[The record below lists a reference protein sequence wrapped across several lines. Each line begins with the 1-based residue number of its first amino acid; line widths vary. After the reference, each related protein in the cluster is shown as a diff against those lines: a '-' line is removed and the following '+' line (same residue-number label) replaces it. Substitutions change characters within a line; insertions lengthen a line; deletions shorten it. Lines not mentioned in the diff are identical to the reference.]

1 MRVHFLFL
9 LRVINDIKEH
19 VLRTRTWTRLSVT
32 RTRACGTRTRASVTR
47 TRASVTRTRASVTRT
62 RACGTRT
69 RASVTRTREYLSAVC
84 CVSSNFRKPTE
95 ATQIFALFNIDK
107 SLSRNCQG
115 YLNNYLALVQ
125 S

>member
-19 VLRTRTWTRLSVT
+19 VLRTRTWTR
-32 RTRACGTRTRASVTR
+32 
-47 TRASVTRTRASVTRT
+47 ASVTRT
-62 RACGTRT
+62 RACG
-69 RASVTRTREYLSAVC
+69 TRTREYLSAVC
-84 CVSSNFRKPTE
+84 CVSSNFPKPIE

-107 SLSRNCQG
+107 SLSRNCQS
-115 YLNNYLALVQ
+115 YLNNYLALVR